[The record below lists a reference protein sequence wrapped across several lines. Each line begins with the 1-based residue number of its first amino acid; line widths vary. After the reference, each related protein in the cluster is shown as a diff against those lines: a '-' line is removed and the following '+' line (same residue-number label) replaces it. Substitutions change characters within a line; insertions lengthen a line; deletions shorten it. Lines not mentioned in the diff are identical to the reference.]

1 VLFTENHGPAWL
13 YRNDGGNRNS
23 FITIRTK
30 GVKSNRDGIG
40 ALVRVESA
48 GGKQWSMVRSG
59 SSYCSQSD
67 LALTFG
73 LGKDTTVSAI
83 EIEWPSGQKDRFA
96 NVPANQF
103 LLVEEGKGI
112 VSRNPAAKSTKP

>member
-1 VLFTENHGPAWL
+1 VLITENHGPAWL
-13 YRNDGGNRNS
+13 YRNDGGNTNN
-23 FITIRTK
+23 FISIRTR

-40 ALVRVESA
+40 AVVRITSA
-48 GGKQWSMVRSG
+48 TGTQWSMVRSG

-73 LGKDTTVSAI
+73 LAKDAQVSAI
-83 EIEWPSGQKDRFA
+83 EIDWPSGQKDRIT
-96 NVPANQF
+96 NVRSNQH

-112 VSRNPAAKSTKP
+112 VTSKP

>member
-1 VLFTENHGPAWL
+1 MVDRVSGRLTALQPTAVGAIINVNNFL
-13 YRNDGGNRNS
+13 S
-23 FITIRTK
+23 IRTR

-40 ALVRVESA
+40 TVVRITSA

-73 LGKDTTVSAI
+73 LAKDTRVSAI
-83 EIEWPSGQKDRFA
+83 EIDWPSGQKDQITA
-96 NVPANQF
+96 VPANQHI
-103 LLVEEGKGI
+103 VIEEGKGI
-112 VSRNPAAKSTKP
+112 VTPNATRP